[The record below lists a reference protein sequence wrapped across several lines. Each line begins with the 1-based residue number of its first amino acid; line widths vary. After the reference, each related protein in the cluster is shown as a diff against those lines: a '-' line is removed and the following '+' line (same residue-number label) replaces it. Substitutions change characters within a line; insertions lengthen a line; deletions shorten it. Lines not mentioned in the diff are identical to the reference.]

1 MALSVPVIARD
12 ITKICFV
19 FLWSRRASASAT
31 SLLMATGRPNWVR
44 VTARKSRGRHHV
56 KPDAFTTDE
65 PCDDNPVDKAEHS
78 RNQTRRY

>member
-1 MALSVPVIARD
+1 MVSARFRFSD
-12 ITKICFV
+12 QLADGDREAELGEGDGQK
-19 FLWSRRASASAT
+19 
-31 SLLMATGRPNWVR
+31 
-44 VTARKSRGRHHV
+44 KSRGRHHV